1 MSERNRSFDKPTI
14 SEFWRSSLR
23 FKKDLLMV
31 TAYPLGSIALNT
43 FVPLYIGKILASL
56 AKPSINQTP
65 LIAGFII
72 AAILGLVLNRYGFVA
87 LMTFQARV
95 SVYLQTRTMDVLL
108 KRSVGFHNNN
118 ISGKIVS
125 DAIDYPT
132 AFVDLTNAL
141 FINMLPFTIILIAG
155 LAIVSA
161 ASLVLGGIVAAMAFF
176 TILSAWIDSRRRFKL
191 RVRRMEATK
200 KVTGH
205 LADTIVNVQTVKT
218 FAGEPRELAE
228 SRRLNK
234 ILLDLRLHDW
244 RLAAVRGNDRMIGL
258 MILQLAYILLIISEV
273 HRNPALL
280 GVGIF
285 AFSMTITMTNRLFEL
300 NSMIRTVEESL
311 LKASPMTEILL
322 QKPEVNDTP
331 NAQDLKVRKGEIVID
346 AVNFQY
352 EDANE
357 KVVFG
362 GLSLK
367 VNASEKIGLV
377 GPSGGGKSTLTRLL
391 LRFEDLNGGRI
402 VIDGQDIAN
411 VTQESLRKSIAY
423 VPQEPLL
430 FHRSIFENIAYGQEG
445 ADEKAVRKAA
455 ILANADSFIEELPH
469 GYETIVGERGVKL
482 SGGQRQRVA
491 IARALLKDAPV
502 LILDEATS
510 ALDSESEKLIQD
522 ALLKLMERRTAI
534 VIAHRLSTIQ
544 RMDRIIV
551 LDEGKIVEEGSHKD
565 LLAQGGTYARLWA
578 HQSGGFLED

>member
-1 MSERNRSFDKPTI
+1 MRY
-14 SEFWRSSLR
+14 
-23 FKKDLLMV
+23 KKDLLMV
-31 TAYPLGSIALNT
+31 TAYPLGTIALNT
-43 FVPLYIGKILASL
+43 LVPLYIGKILASL
-56 AKPSINQTP
+56 ANPKTSQKH
-65 LIAGFII
+65 LIVGFII
-72 AAILGLVLNRYGFVA
+72 SAVLGLVFNRYGFVA

-125 DAIDYPT
+125 DAIDFPS
-132 AFVDLTNAL
+132 AFIDLTNAL
-141 FINMLPFTIILIAG
+141 FINMLPFAIILITG

-176 TILSAWIDSRRRFKL
+176 TILSAWIDSRRRFSL
-191 RVRRMEATK
+191 RIRRMEATK

-244 RLAAVRGNDRMIGL
+244 RLGAIKGNNRMIGL
-258 MILQLAYILLIISEV
+258 MILQLVYILLITSEV

-280 GVGIF
+280 GVSIF
-285 AFSMTITMTNRLFEL
+285 AFSMTITMSNRLFEL
-300 NSMIRTVEESL
+300 NSMIRTIEESL
-311 LKASPMTEILL
+311 LKASPMTEIIL
-322 QKPEVNDTP
+322 QEAEVKD
-331 NAQDLKVRKGEIVID
+331 ARGAKDLKVKKGAID
-346 AVNFQY
+346 IANVNFQY

-357 KVVFG
+357 KVVFDR
-362 GLSLK
+362 LSLK
-367 VNASEKIGLV
+367 VRAGEKIGLV

-391 LRFEDLNGGRI
+391 LRFEDLNDGLI
-402 VIDGQDIAN
+402 SIDGQDISS
-411 VTQESLRKSIAY
+411 VTQSSLRQSISY

-430 FHRSIFENIAYGQEG
+430 FHRSILENIRYGQDS
-445 ADEKAVRKAA
+445 ADETAVRRAA
-455 ILANADSFIEELPH
+455 SLANADAFIDELPQ

-491 IARALLKDAPV
+491 IARALLKDAPI

-522 ALLKLMERRTAI
+522 ALWKLMEGRTAI

-551 LDEGKIVEEGSHKD
+551 LNEGKIVEEGTHKE
-565 LLAQGGTYARLWA
+565 LLSKKGTYARLWA

>member
-1 MSERNRSFDKPTI
+1 MRYKE
-14 SEFWRSSLR
+14 
-23 FKKDLLMV
+23 DLLMV
-31 TAYPLGSIALNT
+31 TAYPLGTIALNT
-43 FVPLYIGKILASL
+43 LVPLYIGKILASL
-56 AKPSINQTP
+56 ANPKTSQKH
-65 LIAGFII
+65 LIVGFII
-72 AAILGLVLNRYGFVA
+72 SAVLGLIFNRYGFVA

-125 DAIDYPT
+125 DAIDFPS
-132 AFVDLTNAL
+132 AFIDLTNAL
-141 FINMLPFTIILIAG
+141 FINMLPFAIILITG

-176 TILSAWIDSRRRFKL
+176 TILSAWIDSRRRFNL
-191 RVRRMEATK
+191 RTRRMEATK

-244 RLAAVRGNDRMIGL
+244 RLGAIKGNNRMIGL
-258 MILQLAYILLIISEV
+258 MILQLVYILLITSEV

-280 GVGIF
+280 GVSIF
-285 AFSMTITMTNRLFEL
+285 AFSMTITMSNRLFEL
-300 NSMIRTVEESL
+300 NSMIRTIEESL
-311 LKASPMTEILL
+311 LKASPMTEIIL
-322 QKPEVNDTP
+322 QEAEVKD
-331 NAQDLKVRKGEIVID
+331 ARGAKDLKVKKGEIDI
-346 AVNFQY
+346 ANVNFQY

-357 KVVFG
+357 KVVFDR
-362 GLSLK
+362 LSLK
-367 VNASEKIGLV
+367 VRAGEKIGLV

-391 LRFEDLNGGRI
+391 LRFEDLNGGLI
-402 VIDGQDIAN
+402 SIDGQDISS
-411 VTQESLRKSIAY
+411 VTQSSLRQSISY

-430 FHRSIFENIAYGQEG
+430 FHRSILENIRYGQDS
-445 ADEKAVRKAA
+445 ADEAAVRRAA
-455 ILANADSFIEELPH
+455 SQANADAFIDELPQ

-491 IARALLKDAPV
+491 IARALLKDAPI

-522 ALLKLMERRTAI
+522 ALWKLMEGRTAI

-551 LDEGKIVEEGSHKD
+551 LNEGKIVEEGTHKE
-565 LLAQGGTYARLWA
+565 LLSKKGTYARLWA

>member
-1 MSERNRSFDKPTI
+1 MRY
-14 SEFWRSSLR
+14 
-23 FKKDLLMV
+23 KKDLLMV
-31 TAYPLGSIALNT
+31 TAYPLGTIALNT
-43 FVPLYIGKILASL
+43 LVPLYIGKILASL
-56 AKPSINQTP
+56 ANPKTSQKH
-65 LIAGFII
+65 LIVGFII
-72 AAILGLVLNRYGFVA
+72 SAVLGLIFNRYGFVA

-125 DAIDYPT
+125 DAIDFPS
-132 AFVDLTNAL
+132 AFIDLTNAL
-141 FINMLPFTIILIAG
+141 FINMLPFAIILITG

-176 TILSAWIDSRRRFKL
+176 TILSAWIDSRRRFNL
-191 RVRRMEATK
+191 RTRRMEATK

-244 RLAAVRGNDRMIGL
+244 RLGAIKGNNRMIGL
-258 MILQLAYILLIISEV
+258 MILQLVYILLITSEV

-280 GVGIF
+280 GVSIF
-285 AFSMTITMTNRLFEL
+285 AFSMTITMSNRLFEL
-300 NSMIRTVEESL
+300 NSMIRTIEESL
-311 LKASPMTEILL
+311 LKASPMTEIIL
-322 QKPEVNDTP
+322 QEAEVKD
-331 NAQDLKVRKGEIVID
+331 ARGAKDLKVKKGEIDI
-346 AVNFQY
+346 ANVNFQY

-357 KVVFG
+357 KVVFDR
-362 GLSLK
+362 LSLK
-367 VNASEKIGLV
+367 VRAGEKIGLV

-391 LRFEDLNGGRI
+391 LRFEDLNDGLI
-402 VIDGQDIAN
+402 SIDGQDISS
-411 VTQESLRKSIAY
+411 VTQSSLRQSISY

-430 FHRSIFENIAYGQEG
+430 FHRSIFENIRYGQDS
-445 ADEKAVRKAA
+445 ADEAAVRRAA
-455 ILANADSFIEELPH
+455 SQANADAFIDELPQ

-491 IARALLKDAPV
+491 IARALLKDAPI

-522 ALLKLMERRTAI
+522 ALWKLMEGRTAI

-551 LDEGKIVEEGSHKD
+551 LNEGKIVEEGTHKE
-565 LLAQGGTYARLWA
+565 LLSKKGTYARLWA

>member
-1 MSERNRSFDKPTI
+1 MRY
-14 SEFWRSSLR
+14 
-23 FKKDLLMV
+23 KKDLLMV
-31 TAYPLGSIALNT
+31 TAYPLGTIALNT
-43 FVPLYIGKILASL
+43 LVPLYIGKILASL
-56 AKPSINQTP
+56 ANPKTSQKH
-65 LIAGFII
+65 LIVGFII
-72 AAILGLVLNRYGFVA
+72 SAVLGLVFNRYGFVA

-125 DAIDYPT
+125 DAIDFPS
-132 AFVDLTNAL
+132 AFIDLTNAL
-141 FINMLPFTIILIAG
+141 FINMLPFAIILITG

-176 TILSAWIDSRRRFKL
+176 TILSAWIDSRRRFNL
-191 RVRRMEATK
+191 RTRRMEATK

-244 RLAAVRGNDRMIGL
+244 RLGAIKGNNRMIGL
-258 MILQLAYILLIISEV
+258 MILQLVYILLITSEV

-280 GVGIF
+280 GVSIF
-285 AFSMTITMTNRLFEL
+285 AFSMTITMSNRLFEL
-300 NSMIRTVEESL
+300 NSMIRTIEESL
-311 LKASPMTEILL
+311 LKASPMTEIIL
-322 QKPEVNDTP
+322 QEAEVKD
-331 NAQDLKVRKGEIVID
+331 ARGAKDLKVKKGEIDI
-346 AVNFQY
+346 ANVNFQY

-357 KVVFG
+357 KVVFDR
-362 GLSLK
+362 LSLK
-367 VNASEKIGLV
+367 VRAGEKIGLV

-391 LRFEDLNGGRI
+391 LRFEDLNDGLI
-402 VIDGQDIAN
+402 SIDGQDISS
-411 VTQESLRKSIAY
+411 VTQSSLRQSISY

-430 FHRSIFENIAYGQEG
+430 FHRSILENIRYGQDS
-445 ADEKAVRKAA
+445 ADEAAVRRAA
-455 ILANADSFIEELPH
+455 SQANADAFIDELPQ

-491 IARALLKDAPV
+491 IARALLKDAPI

-522 ALLKLMERRTAI
+522 ALWKLMEGRTAI

-551 LDEGKIVEEGSHKD
+551 LNEGKIVEEGTHKE
-565 LLAQGGTYARLWA
+565 LLSKKGTYARLWA